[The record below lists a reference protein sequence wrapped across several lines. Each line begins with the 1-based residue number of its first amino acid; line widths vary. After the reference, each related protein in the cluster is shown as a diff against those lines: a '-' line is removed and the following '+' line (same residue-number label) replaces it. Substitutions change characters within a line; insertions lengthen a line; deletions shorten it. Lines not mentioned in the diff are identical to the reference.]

1 MKTETVFKDTR
12 LLDALDYIDCDLIAG
27 AIDELKISDM
37 SMSEGNSRPAWQRSV
52 KYTLALV
59 ACLALLSLSI
69 PLVSTLIGKL
79 NLWAGSAGTTSDTPE
94 STSGMYDEYILTED
108 DLAEL
113 NEAYFRMLISEDLA
127 YAELSEAELNQ
138 IRESKYGKYA
148 QTVEQAMYRPA
159 VRPGN
164 GGNCYIGKYG
174 ECIVVVTI
182 PNESVALYGDRFW
195 ACYNSEFY
203 SLHAASQNG
212 YISDEDIERIHEF
225 YDSLG
230 IAEPEKI
237 CLTVQGEEILT
248 DSQKPYN
255 EKAKKLIAEKY
266 GITDLSLL
274 TLTEIDEPSQSD
286 RNKEICYSYELET
299 LYGYKVYTKIQVRFD
314 ETGQLAREV
323 GGHGDD
329 VVYFLDVLT
338 KEMVDE
344 AVVALEEKVGDA
356 SDKSRPYFTV
366 DDEGCLCINVEV
378 IEHIETTNVYGENHK
393 HVFYKEIIIQ
403 KP

>member
-1 MKTETVFKDTR
+1 MKTETVFKDKR
-12 LLDALDYIDCDLIAG
+12 LLDALDYIDRDLIAG
-27 AIDELKISDM
+27 AIEDLRIDE
-37 SMSEGNSRPAWQRSV
+37 GTPANTKSAALRKSV
-52 KYTLALV
+52 KYTLALA
-59 ACLALLSLSI
+59 ACLVLFSLSI
-69 PLVSTLIGKL
+69 PMLSTLIG
-79 NLWAGSAGTTSDTPE
+79 NLDFFAAWAGNDSDTN
-94 STSGMYDEYILTED
+94 GMYDEYILTED

-113 NEAYFRMLISEDLA
+113 NEAYFRMLISEDPA

-138 IRESKYGKYA
+138 IRESQYGKYA
-148 QTVEQAMYRPA
+148 QTVAQAMYRPS

-182 PNESVALYGDRFW
+182 PNESVSLYGDRFW

-237 CLTVQGEEILT
+237 CLTVQGEELLT

-286 RNKEICYSYELET
+286 RNKEICYSYELDT
-299 LYGYKVYTKIQVRFD
+299 LYGYKVNTKIQVRFD

-323 GGHGDD
+323 GGYGDD

-338 KEMVDE
+338 KDMVDE

-356 SDKSRPYFTV
+356 ADKSRPYFTV